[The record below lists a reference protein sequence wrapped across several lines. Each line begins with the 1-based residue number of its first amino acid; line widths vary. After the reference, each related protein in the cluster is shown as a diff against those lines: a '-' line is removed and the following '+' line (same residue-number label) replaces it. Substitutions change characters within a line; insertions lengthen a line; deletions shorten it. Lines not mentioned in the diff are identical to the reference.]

1 MTTSRE
7 DFKPGTLIY
16 PLPAVLVSCGETEE
30 EKNLLTVAW
39 TGTICSDPAMCYISV
54 RKERHS
60 HAILKRT
67 GEFVINLTTRA
78 LCRATDW
85 CGVRSGRD
93 YDKFKEMNLTPLWAK
108 HVKAPLVAESPVA
121 IECRVKQVLELGTHD
136 MFIAEVVGIEV
147 DPQYINPETGKFEL
161 ERANLVAYSHGEYY
175 TLGEKIGT
183 FGYSVRKKR
192 AKSEERRGK
201 R

>member
-108 HVKAPLVAESPVA
+108 HVKAPLVAESPVN

-161 ERANLVAYSHGEYY
+161 ERADLVAYSHGEYY

-192 AKSEERRGK
+192 RK

>member
-161 ERANLVAYSHGEYY
+161 ERADLVAYSHGEYY

-192 AKSEERRGK
+192 AKR
-201 R
+201 

>member
-67 GEFVINLTTRA
+67 GEFDINLTTRA

-161 ERANLVAYSHGEYY
+161 ERADLVAYSHGEYY

-192 AKSEERRGK
+192 RK

>member
-121 IECRVKQVLELGTHD
+121 IECRVMQVREQGTHE
-136 MFIAEVVGIEV
+136 MFISEVELIEV
-147 DPQYINPETGKFEL
+147 DPQNLNPETGKFEL
-161 ERANLVAYSHGEYY
+161 ERADLVAYSHGEYY

-192 AKSEERRGK
+192 AKSQERRGK